1 MLADLIA
8 HNLEPMV
15 LNVSED
21 YQHFNLN
28 LFL

>member
-8 HNLEPMV
+8 HNLQPMV

-21 YQHFNLN
+21 YQFE
-28 LFL
+28 FVFVI